1 MTRLVRVMGH
11 FHQLFPPCQQRIG
24 SWRRRKRCLLL
35 TSAADFCCHEH
46 PSGPQLSS
54 LRLAPCR
61 PPRPAPCLRRRLRA
75 SDDPRPSTTTSNSRC
90 RHLRPRVATQLTLRP
105 PAAAAFTVPRRAPA
119 GAGVGS
125 PPRYRRIA
133 NPVRRP
139 LTPPV
144 APSLPSGCPSGP
156 KRARTRFAHAPSR
169 ARPPRIRGAFHRQ
182 VPPSCAPR
190 LRSERGPSGRH
201 RHPGLATEVRLPTCV
216 HAHLCALDPS
226 AVPAIRRSP
235 QATCRLPT
243 SADGRPT
250 STPPSCPDPLAW
262 MRWQATAREVA
273 TALAGHH

>member
-1 MTRLVRVMGH
+1 MTRLVRVMGL
-11 FHQLFPPCQQRIG
+11 FQQLFPPCQKRIG
-24 SWRRRKRCLLL
+24 SWRSRKRCLLP

-46 PSGPQLSS
+46 PSDPQLSS

-61 PPRPAPCLRRRLRA
+61 PPRPASCLRRRLRA
-75 SDDPRPSTTTSNSRC
+75 NDDPRPSTTTPDSRC

-105 PAAAAFTVPRRAPA
+105 SAAAAFTVPRRAPA
-119 GAGVGS
+119 RASVGS

-144 APSLPSGCPSGP
+144 APSLPSGCPAGP
-156 KRARTRFAHAPSR
+156 ERARTRFAHAPSR
-169 ARPPRIRGAFHRQ
+169 ARIVRIRSAFHRQ
-182 VPPSCAPR
+182 VPPSSAPR

-201 RHPGLATEVRLPTCV
+201 RHPGLATEMGLPTCV

-226 AVPAIRRSP
+226 AEPAIHRSP

-243 SADGRPT
+243 SAVGRPT
-250 STPPSCPDPLAW
+250 STPPSCPDLLAW
-262 MRWQATAREVA
+262 MQWQATAREVA